1 MASAGLGCVA
11 SGGSSG
17 TKMTG
22 WSIDSFISGVF
33 NGPSE
38 PNAEKMGT
46 DQETK

>member
-1 MASAGLGCVA
+1 
-11 SGGSSG
+11 
-17 TKMTG
+17 MTG

-38 PNAEKMGT
+38 PNEAEKMGT